1 MKSSSALFLL
11 LSFLLLFCGTA
22 HAEGGCPD
30 GYYPVG
36 GPVSQGAP
44 QGCMP
49 IPGHDDR
56 QQQPPQQG
64 VPPSVT
70 PGEQWA
76 DSFGAIAVDM
86 DHGIV
91 GVASKAVTQ
100 GDAADKAIADCRT
113 RGGATCKI
121 QAEFRNACGVVIAGD
136 TSFNASSAN
145 TMDRAIKLG
154 MDVCTKSGTTN
165 CHVYYSG
172 CSEARRLQ

>member
-1 MKSSSALFLL
+1 MKSSSVLWLV
-11 LSFLLLFCGTA
+11 LSFLLLFSGMV

-36 GPVSQGAP
+36 GPVRQGVP
-44 QGCMP
+44 QGCAP
-49 IPGHDDR
+49 IPGYGDGR
-56 QQQPPQQG
+56 QQPTQQAA
-64 VPPSVT
+64 PRSVT

-91 GVASKAVTQ
+91 GVASTAVTQ
-100 GDAADKAIADCRT
+100 GAAADKAIADCRT

-145 TMDRAIKLG
+145 TLDRAIKLG